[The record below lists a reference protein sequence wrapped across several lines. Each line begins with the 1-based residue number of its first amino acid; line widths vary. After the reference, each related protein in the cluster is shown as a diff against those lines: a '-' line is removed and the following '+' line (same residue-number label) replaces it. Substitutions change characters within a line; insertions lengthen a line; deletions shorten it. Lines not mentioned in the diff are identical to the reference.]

1 FVPSRG
7 QLLYS
12 SKHTLHC
19 QQLCQK
25 FFKKFHQLSKF
36 AQRFPRNYQKQV
48 FLMSSHKKRLL
59 AKSF

>member
-1 FVPSRG
+1 SPLEDSFFILANTLCIVNNFVRN
-7 QLLYS
+7 
-12 SKHTLHC
+12 
-19 QQLCQK
+19 